1 MKKIVLTLLAAVAMA
16 FGLTSCEHQTM
27 RSVEVTIYPS
37 DWVTSSAVNYYFAT
51 VRWDELDRD
60 VIDYG
65 TVNAYLIQNGKQNL
79 LPLVTPITYYNI
91 DTDGDGLG
99 DTDITVAENIRYDME
114 YGKITFIIEDM
125 DGYLPGDMDGTTPM
139 TFRIVAIG
147 D

>member
-1 MKKIVLTLLAAVAMA
+1 MKKTIITMLAVVAMA

-37 DWVTSSAVNYYFAT
+37 EWVTNSQVNYYFAT
-51 VRWDELDRD
+51 IDWDELDGD

-65 TVNAYLIQNGKQNL
+65 TVNAYLIQNGRQNL
-79 LPLVTPITYYNI
+79 LPLVTPITYYNVDGI
-91 DTDGDGLG
+91 DGN
-99 DTDITVAENIRYDME
+99 DITVAENIRFDLE
-114 YGKITFIIEDM
+114 YGRITFIIEDM
-125 DGYLPGDMDGTTPM
+125 DGFLPGDMEGTNPM

>member
-1 MKKIVLTLLAAVAMA
+1 MKKTIITMLAVVAMA

-37 DWVTSSAVNYYFAT
+37 DWVTNSQVNYYFAT
-51 VRWDELDRD
+51 VDWDELDGD

-65 TVNAYLIQNGKQNL
+65 TVNAYLIQNGRQNL
-79 LPLVTPITYYNI
+79 LPLVTPITYYNVDGI
-91 DTDGDGLG
+91 DGN
-99 DTDITVAENIRYDME
+99 DITVAENIRFDLE
-114 YGKITFIIEDM
+114 YGRITFIIEDM
-125 DGYLPGDMDGTTPM
+125 DGFLPGDMEGTNPM

>member
-1 MKKIVLTLLAAVAMA
+1 MKKIILTMLTAVALSLG
-16 FGLTSCEHQTM
+16 FTSCEHQTM
-27 RSVEVTIYPS
+27 RSVEVTVQPY
-37 DWVTSSAVNYYFAT
+37 DWVTNNNVNYYFAT
-51 VRWDELDRD
+51 FRWDELDAD

-91 DTDGDGLG
+91 DTNGDGIG
-99 DTDITVAENIRYDME
+99 DTDVTVAENIRFDME
-114 YGKITFIIEDM
+114 YGMITFIIEDM
-125 DGYLPGDMDGTTPM
+125 DGYLPGDMAGTAPM

>member
-1 MKKIVLTLLAAVAMA
+1 MKKTIITMLAVVAMA

-37 DWVTSSAVNYYFAT
+37 EWVTNSQVNYYFAT
-51 VRWDELDRD
+51 VDWDELDGD

-65 TVNAYLIQNGKQNL
+65 TVNAYLIQNGRQNL
-79 LPLVTPITYYNI
+79 LPLVTPITYYNVDGI
-91 DTDGDGLG
+91 DGN
-99 DTDITVAENIRYDME
+99 DITVAENIRFDLE
-114 YGKITFIIEDM
+114 YGRITFIIEDM
-125 DGYLPGDMDGTTPM
+125 DGFLPGDMEGTNPM

>member
-1 MKKIVLTLLAAVAMA
+1 MKKIIATMLAAVAMA
-16 FGLTSCEHQTM
+16 LCLTSCEHQTM
-27 RSVEVTIYPS
+27 RSIEVTIQPT
-37 DWVTSSAVNYYFAT
+37 DWVTNSQVNYYFAT
-51 VRWDELDRD
+51 VRWDELDGN

-65 TVNAYLIQNGKQNL
+65 TVNAYLIQNGRQNL

-91 DTDGDGLG
+91 DGIPGNDV
-99 DTDITVAENIRYDME
+99 TVAENIRFDME

-125 DGYLPGDMDGTTPM
+125 DGYLPGDMEGTAPM